1 LPSVRDEEDE
11 MRHSTLSIGC
21 IVTLLFVG
29 LVVSLVT
36 ADDHRRANA
45 TVSFGSWQTDPP
57 LDRFPNQS
65 PRDRNH
71 HELIPHEVTIR
82 AGDTINFIVGGF
94 HNPIVYDDGTQPGDI
109 NALQTTP
116 STGTPPGV
124 PLIDDPHRRIYRGQ
138 DPSRQA
144 LLQGPP
150 VSTQDRVE
158 VLFFPKPGRY
168 LVICGVQPHFVNDHM
183 FGFVRVLP
191 REERD

>member
-1 LPSVRDEEDE
+1 VKEEDE
-11 MRHSTLSIGC
+11 MRHSTLSIIC
-21 IVTLLFVG
+21 IVAIFLVG
-29 LVVSLVT
+29 LAVPSVI
-36 ADDHRRANA
+36 ADDSRRANA

-57 LDRFPNQS
+57 LDRFPTLS

-82 AGDTINFIVGGF
+82 AGDTVNFIVGGF

-109 NALQTTP
+109 NFLHTTP
-116 STGTPPGV
+116 STGTPPNV
-124 PLIDDPHRRIYRGQ
+124 PLIDDANRRIYRGQ
-138 DPSRQA
+138 DPSRQS
-144 LLQGPP
+144 LLQGQPA

-158 VLFFPKPGRY
+158 VLFFPKPGTY
-168 LVICGVQPHFVNDHM
+168 LVICGFQPHFVNDHM